1 MPLRKSPI
9 DFGNILVKISDMA
22 AILNFSD
29 YFLWTL
35 YRVQFFTDSF
45 HIDTV
50 ATYASTEEP
59 YWFGHKFG
67 EN

>member
-1 MPLRKSPI
+1 MPLGKSPI
-9 DFGNILVKISDMA
+9 DFGTIFVKISDIV
-22 AILNFSD
+22 AIFNFSD

-35 YRVQFFTDSF
+35 CRVQFFSDSF
-45 HIDTV
+45 HIYTV
-50 ATYASTEEP
+50 PTHASKEEP